1 MSDNNIPTPAATT
14 PAPVTVATKAPK
26 SKGLS
31 IYNRVALVLLL
42 VLVIATTTLF
52 TFAVQKTKAQK
63 DMQDEIQTLTEQK
76 DALAAP
82 AWCAQV
88 CVTDDEPV
96 SSHWWWTVT
105 RADAQDS
112 LPTRLDWDP
121 SSARGRGGGLS
132 VRIGLS
138 EEGPIDLDLVADGPH
153 ALVAGCT
160 GSGKSEALLGWLAAI
175 AHCYSPEQVRFIL
188 IDYKG
193 GATFARLE
201 ALPHTQA
208 LLTDLGAGATT
219 RALEGIASILQRREE
234 SLSSSRSTSSAF
246 SPRHTPIRWRSCSAS
261 PRRDAASAYIS
272 SRPHNAR
279 RGP

>member
-88 CVTDDEPV
+88 TPNNTDKVDELYSTYDRM
-96 SSHWWWTVT
+96 SSAAQEAVNKECKDRVDAVQLLKFNDAENAFTIDST
-105 RADAQDS
+105 CELDDAQTT
-112 LPTRLDWDP
+112 LHC
-121 SSARGRGGGLS
+121 S
-132 VRIGLS
+132 V
-138 EEGPIDLDLVADGPH
+138 DV
-153 ALVAGCT
+153 
-160 GSGKSEALLGWLAAI
+160 
-175 AHCYSPEQVRFIL
+175 SPAS
-188 IDYKG
+188 DTMK
-193 GATFARLE
+193 TKLE
-201 ALPHTQA
+201 AFQT
-208 LLTDLGAGATT
+208 TDLTLKIWFDESQFVLGTPDHVVDDVATAT
-219 RALEGIASILQRREE
+219 MTKGEKVSVDFTLPFD
-234 SLSSSRSTSSAF
+234 TSWGSHYKVEVAKYF
-246 SPRHTPIRWRSCSAS
+246 P
-261 PRRDAASAYIS
+261 
-272 SRPHNAR
+272 NM
-279 RGP
+279 

>member
-88 CVTDDEPV
+88 TPDNTDKVDELYSKYDRM
-96 SSHWWWTVT
+96 SSAAQEAVKKECKDRVDAVQLLKFNDAENAFTIDST
-105 RADAQDS
+105 CELDDAQTT
-112 LPTRLDWDP
+112 LHC
-121 SSARGRGGGLS
+121 S
-132 VRIGLS
+132 V
-138 EEGPIDLDLVADGPH
+138 DV
-153 ALVAGCT
+153 
-160 GSGKSEALLGWLAAI
+160 
-175 AHCYSPEQVRFIL
+175 SPAS
-188 IDYKG
+188 DTMK
-193 GATFARLE
+193 TKLE
-201 ALPHTQA
+201 AFQT
-208 LLTDLGAGATT
+208 TDLTLKIWFDESQFVLGTPDHIVDDVATAT
-219 RALEGIASILQRREE
+219 MTKGEKVNVEFTLPFDKSWGSHYKVEV
-234 SLSSSRSTSSAF
+234 TKYF
-246 SPRHTPIRWRSCSAS
+246 P
-261 PRRDAASAYIS
+261 
-272 SRPHNAR
+272 NM
-279 RGP
+279 